1 MALESGWANEVSAAG
16 KIGSYQKPKIKY
28 MSNCEI
34 CNTQIS
40 KYYLKE
46 HMQRIHKITDESEI
60 QQRKERKIGPPTFF
74 ADGKNY
80 CSFCFANLG
89 TLVEVSDDHNCKF
102 DQNKQAQQQN
112 QVVIDQ
118 VLAQG
123 NLLKG
128 INKKTLRREEIE
140 PIKRVY
146 NLSSLLN
153 NTLLL
158 QVFI

>member
-1 MALESGWANEVSAAG
+1 MALESGWGNEVSAAG

-60 QQRKERKIGPPTFF
+60 QQRKDRKIGPPTFF

-89 TLVEVSDDHNCKF
+89 TLVEVTDDHNCKF

-128 INKKTLRREEIE
+128 IDKKTVRREEIE
-140 PIKRVY
+140 PY
-146 NLSSLLN
+146 
-153 NTLLL
+153 
-158 QVFI
+158 

>member
-60 QQRKERKIGPPTFF
+60 QQRKDRKIGPPTFF

-89 TLVEVSDDHNCKF
+89 TLVEVTDDHNCKF

-123 NLLKG
+123 NLFKG
-128 INKKTLRREEIE
+128 IDNKTVRREEIE
-140 PIKRVY
+140 PYFKRVFTY
-146 NLSSLLN
+146 FSSLPN
-153 NTLLL
+153 R
-158 QVFI
+158 Q